1 MGVLYIHLYVEMDD
15 ITLQIYER
23 VVSTLFNDGI
33 INPGR
38 LLTLYLFTKKLCRRH
53 PTYAQRMWLIY
64 LKTLEEVD
72 IPQEMRVFTP
82 E

>member
-1 MGVLYIHLYVEMDD
+1 MDD

-23 VVSTLFNDGI
+23 VDSTLFNDGI

-53 PTYAQRMWLIY
+53 PAYAHGMWLIY
-64 LKTLEEVD
+64 LKTLPEID
-72 IPQEMRVFTP
+72 IPQEMQVFTP
-82 E
+82 I

>member
-1 MGVLYIHLYVEMDD
+1 MDD

-38 LLTLYLFTKKLCRRH
+38 LLTLYLSTMKLCRQN
-53 PTYAQRMWLIY
+53 PAYAQRMWSIY
-64 LKTLEEVD
+64 LQTLQRINIPEEAR
-72 IPQEMRVFTP
+72 IFTP
-82 E
+82 A

>member
-1 MGVLYIHLYVEMDD
+1 MDD

-38 LLTLYLFTKKLCRRH
+38 LLTLYLFTRKLCRQN
-53 PTYAQRMWLIY
+53 PAYAQRIWSIY
-64 LKTLEEVD
+64 TQTLQKID
-72 IPQEMRVFTP
+72 IPENGRLFTSV
-82 E
+82 

>member
-1 MGVLYIHLYVEMDD
+1 MDD

-38 LLTLYLFTKKLCRRH
+38 LLTLYLFTRKLCRRN
-53 PTYAQRMWLIY
+53 PVYAQRIWSIY
-64 LKTLEEVD
+64 IQTLQKID
-72 IPQEMRVFTP
+72 IPEDGRLFTP
-82 E
+82 V